1 MPSATIKIFLAH
13 GDPKRLRTAELSNWT
28 GKAVAGPRSEF
39 DTVLARDESHNS
51 GVYFLTGKDPETGKG
66 AVYIGEAESIR
77 DRVKSH
83 LDKDF
88 WNHIVF
94 FISKDENLTK
104 AHIKYL
110 EGRLIEQA
118 KQAGRSE
125 VKNSQGS
132 GARLPES
139 DREEMEIFLEKIHQL
154 LPVLGVEVLVPTI
167 VNAASIPEHESL
179 SCEIKGLKA
188 FGYLTPNGFVVLAG
202 SQAVLIERPSSKKYP
217 WPTNMRKKLKDEGIL
232 KARSDHLEFAKDA
245 EFSSSSA
252 AAAVIHGGSANGLTA
267 WKNKDGKTLKELESV
282 YKSLLGLGRES

>member
-1 MPSATIKIFLAH
+1 MPSATIKIFLTH

-39 DTVLARDESHNS
+39 DSVLVRDESQKS
-51 GVYFLTGKDPETGKG
+51 GVYFLTGVDPETGKS

-77 DRVKSH
+77 DRVKGH
-83 LDKDF
+83 LNKDF

-94 FISKDENLTK
+94 FTSKDENLTK
-104 AHIKYL
+104 AHIRYL

-118 KQAGRSE
+118 KQAGRAE

-139 DREEMEIFLEKIHQL
+139 DREDMEIFLEKIHQL
-154 LPVLGVEVLVPTI
+154 LPVLGVEVLVPTT
-167 VNAASIPEHESL
+167 VRAEGASELEPL

-188 FGYLTPNGFVVLAG
+188 TGHLTPNGIVVLTG
-202 SQAVLIERPSSKKYP
+202 SQAVLNERPSSQKYP
-217 WPTNMRKKLKDEGIL
+217 WAFNMRQKLKEEGAL
-232 KARSDHLEFAKDA
+232 AAKANHLLFTQDV
-245 EFSSSSA
+245 EFSSPSA
-252 AAAVIHGGSANGLTA
+252 AAAVIHGGHANGLIS

-282 YKSLLGLGRES
+282 